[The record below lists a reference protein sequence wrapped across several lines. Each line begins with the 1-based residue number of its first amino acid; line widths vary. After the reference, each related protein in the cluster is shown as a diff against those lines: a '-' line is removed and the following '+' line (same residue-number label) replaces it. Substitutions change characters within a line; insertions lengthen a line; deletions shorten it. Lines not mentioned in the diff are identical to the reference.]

1 MSNLIGTSIPDAQLG
16 IMSNDGPEYVSST
29 TLFKNKKTALFA
41 VPGAFTPTCSAK
53 HLPGFIEKR
62 SDLITLGIDQI
73 ACISVNDVFVQKA
86 WANHLSVGN
95 QILMLSDGN
104 ADFVKA
110 LNLSIDSS
118 AFGMGIRSQR
128 FSMIIDDLIITECFL
143 DNPGE
148 FKLSSAD
155 HLVEHLKN
163 IK

>member
-1 MSNLIGTSIPDAQLG
+1 VSNLVGTTIPDVQLG
-16 IMSNDGPEYVSST
+16 IMSNDGPEYISSL
-29 TLFKNKKTALFA
+29 TLFKDKRTALFA

-62 SDLITLGIDQI
+62 SDLKSLSIDQI
-73 ACISVNDVFVQKA
+73 ACVSVNDVFVQKA

-128 FSMIIDDLIITECFL
+128 FSMIIDDLIITECFV
-143 DNPGE
+143 DKPGE
-148 FKLSSAD
+148 FKISSAEY
-155 HLVEHLKN
+155 LVEHLKN